1 MGDFVIETQK
11 PSTFV
16 NKRGEPV
23 QGFLIQGTL
32 LPWDEPFNL
41 QVESMNTEVVKPL
54 LEQLIED
61 RENLEK
67 LSSTPI
73 ED

>member
-1 MGDFVIETQK
+1 MGDFVVETQK
-11 PSTFV
+11 PTTFV

-32 LPWDEPFNL
+32 LPWDEPFSL

-67 LSSTPI
+67 LSSAPT
-73 ED
+73 EN